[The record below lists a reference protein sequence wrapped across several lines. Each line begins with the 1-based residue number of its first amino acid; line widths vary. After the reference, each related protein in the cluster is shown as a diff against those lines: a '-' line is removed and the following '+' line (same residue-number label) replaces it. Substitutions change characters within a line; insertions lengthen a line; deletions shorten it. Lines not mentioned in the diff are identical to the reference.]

1 LGFRF
6 ILQKEYP
13 SEAGIFINNNKT
25 ILTPLDVKIS
35 SGPEEIHMKKLQW
48 S

>member
-13 SEAGIFINNNKT
+13 SEAGIIINNNKT
-25 ILTPLDVKIS
+25 ILTALDAKINNR
-35 SGPEEIHMKKLQW
+35 PEEIHMKKLQW